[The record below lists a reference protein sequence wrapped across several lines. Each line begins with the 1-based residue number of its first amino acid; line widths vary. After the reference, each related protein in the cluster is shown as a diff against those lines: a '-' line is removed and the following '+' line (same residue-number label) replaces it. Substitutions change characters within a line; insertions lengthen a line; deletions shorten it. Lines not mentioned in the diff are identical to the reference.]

1 MSDLKRVL
9 VTGAGRGLGR
19 AIALELGS
27 KGYAVGVHYGRS
39 EDEAKGVHDAILAQG
54 GSAVLVQGDLST
66 LEGAKAVAEGAA
78 ERLGGIDIL
87 INNAGSNK
95 DGLLMRMKD
104 EDWLSVIGT
113 DLSAP
118 FVLTRAVIRGMVSAK
133 WGRIV
138 NISSIAGIAGQAGQ
152 SNYAAAKAGLLGF
165 TKAVAKEYGSKNVTC
180 NAVAPGFVESE
191 MTAAMPEAAR
201 KWAIEN
207 TPVGRMGKP
216 EEIAAVVAFL
226 VSDQASFVNGQT
238 ITVDGGFTC
247 M

>member
-1 MSDLKRVL
+1 M
-9 VTGAGRGLGR
+9 GR

>member
-9 VTGAGRGLGR
+9 VTGASRGLGR